1 MTPTHTN
8 AESTMRRRTG
18 TVLLLLAAVILIASG
33 TTKLIGPA
41 AVVRQLE
48 SFGFAGKIQ
57 LVGVLELVSGM
68 LLLVP
73 RTRSLGL
80 LLASSFMG
88 GAIATHLQHNE
99 LPAPAALVLSLVWLG
114 SWLRYPVTLW
124 SLSTAPSGPALN
136 QQ

>member
-1 MTPTHTN
+1 
-8 AESTMRRRTG
+8 
-18 TVLLLLAAVILIASG
+18 
-33 TTKLIGPA
+33 
-41 AVVRQLE
+41 
-48 SFGFAGKIQ
+48 
-57 LVGVLELVSGM
+57 M

-99 LPAPAALVLSLVWLG
+99 LPAPAAFVLLLVWIG

-124 SLSTAPSGPALN
+124 SLSTTPSGPALN

>member
-1 MTPTHTN
+1 MGQPIDALPRSRWQPDQLLLKRAMTHTH
-8 AESTMRRRTG
+8 ADVESTTRRRTG
-18 TVLLLLAAVILIASG
+18 TMLLLLAAVILIASG
-33 TTKLIGPA
+33 ATKLVGPA

-48 SFGFAGKIQ
+48 GFGFAGKIQ

-80 LLASSFMG
+80 LLASAFMG

-99 LPAPAALVLSLVWLG
+99 LP
-114 SWLRYPVTLW
+114 
-124 SLSTAPSGPALN
+124 
-136 QQ
+136 